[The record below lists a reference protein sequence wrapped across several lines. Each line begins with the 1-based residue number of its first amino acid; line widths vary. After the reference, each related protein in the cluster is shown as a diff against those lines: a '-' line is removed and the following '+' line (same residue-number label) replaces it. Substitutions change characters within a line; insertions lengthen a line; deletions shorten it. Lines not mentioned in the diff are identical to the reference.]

1 MPFTLDQEG
10 ETVNNSACYQ
20 RLVCDC
26 CSLSLGGRE
35 RGMRALL
42 EALSKLYTA
51 LVALTAKKA
60 HLWVLLPFYVHMR
73 E

>member
-1 MPFTLDQEG
+1 
-10 ETVNNSACYQ
+10 
-20 RLVCDC
+20 
-26 CSLSLGGRE
+26 
-35 RGMRALL
+35 MRALL